1 MTVIVAIRRA
11 DGGISM
17 AADKRVTVKDGFR
30 IPMKDSK
37 LGTVGDML
45 VGVCGS
51 TAPGEILLSCDPPAR
66 DGLEPLHYLRT
77 VLAPFLREKIAAA
90 GLDDQDWGA
99 MVAIEGRVFDLDEE
113 LGVTEIN
120 ADYWAAGAGKLAAL
134 GCLYGLAAANQF
146 TSGDK
151 AASEILLRV
160 AVDAA
165 EQFDTSCGD
174 GMDLIH
180 V

>member
-37 LGTVGDML
+37 LGTVGGML

-134 GCLYGLAAANQF
+134 GCIYGLA
-146 TSGDK
+146 SGDALDRSTK
-151 AASEILLRV
+151 QGASLALRM

-174 GMDLIH
+174 GMDLFH
-180 V
+180 A